1 MADVLFLLKPG
12 FADAK
17 AGPVPYYCPPCATIS
32 GLLSYHPELREK
44 VEVRSIAF
52 PRPRA
57 EVVELLGGPDHP
69 GCPVLVL
76 DDASAVPAGVT
87 VHRHDRQAVPRR
99 PDRHRQLPG
108 RHSRRQCP
116 APVRRR

>member
-1 MADVLFLLKPG
+1 MADVLFMLKPG

-17 AGPVPYYCPPCATIS
+17 AGPGEFYCPPCATVR
-32 GLLSYHPELREK
+32 GVLGYFPHLWEA
-44 VEVRSIAF
+44 VEVREVDF

-76 DDASAVPAGVT
+76 DETSAVPAGVT
-87 VHRHDRQAVPRR
+87 VHTAKSGKRYLDGPVDIGNYLAARHGVSR
-99 PDRHRQLPG
+99 PHP
-108 RHSRRQCP
+108 
-116 APVRRR
+116 